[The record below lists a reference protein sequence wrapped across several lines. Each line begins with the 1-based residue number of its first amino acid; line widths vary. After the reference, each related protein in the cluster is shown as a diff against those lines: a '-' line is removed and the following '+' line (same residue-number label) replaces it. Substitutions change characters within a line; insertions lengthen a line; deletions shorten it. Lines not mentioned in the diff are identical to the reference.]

1 MENAVV
7 IRDVS
12 KSFGDVQALDGVS
25 LEIPKGSMYALMGA
39 DGSGRTTL
47 FRLMASL
54 MVPDR
59 GSITVEGI
67 DAVRNPM
74 KIREIIGYMPG
85 KFSLYGDLTVEENLK
100 FFASLY
106 GVSVEENR
114 YLVDEIYTQI
124 EPFKNRRAAKLS
136 GGMKQKLALSCAL
149 IHAPKLLFLD
159 EPTTGVDPVSRKELW
174 DMLSRLRDRGIT
186 IIASTPYLDEVRR
199 CSQAALIEHGKIAA
213 VGTADEI
220 ASKFEVGSLG
230 NSQSQKDSGPII
242 KIEHLVK
249 KFGDFRAVD
258 DISFEVMKGEIFGF
272 LGANGAGKTTAM
284 KIICGLSNPSEGGG
298 TVAGYDVA
306 TQPEQIKKH
315 IGYMSQKFCLYD
327 DLTIRENLELF
338 ANIYRIPKKEIQPR
352 CDEMLEMIGF
362 TDMADRMAGTLP
374 VGWKQRLSFAVSL
387 VHNPKIVFLD
397 EPTGGV
403 DPLTRKEFW
412 KMIYK
417 AAARGTTFFVTTHYM
432 DEAAYC
438 DRISIMVDGKIE
450 ALGAPE
456 ELVSKFGAK
465 DMDEVF
471 QMLARKTHRVE

>member
-1 MENAVV
+1 MDNAVA

-25 LEIPKGSMYALMGA
+25 LEIPRGGMYALVGA

-54 MVPDR
+54 LVPDR
-59 GSITVEGI
+59 GSIAVEGI
-67 DAVRNPM
+67 DSVKEPM
-74 KIREIIGYMPG
+74 KIREMIGYMPG
-85 KFSLYGDLTVEENLK
+85 RFSLYGDLTVEENLK
-100 FFASLY
+100 FFASVY

-114 YLVDEIYTQI
+114 FLIDEIYSQI
-124 EPFKNRRAAKLS
+124 EPFKHRRAAKLS

-149 IHAPKLLFLD
+149 IHAPEVLFLD
-159 EPTTGVDPVSRKELW
+159 EPTTGVDPVSRRELW
-174 DMLSRLRDRGIT
+174 DMLSRLCERGIT

-199 CSQAALIEHGKIAA
+199 CSQAALLENGRIAA
-213 VGTADEI
+213 IGTSDEI
-220 ASKFEVGSLG
+220 ASRFETGGLAHGLG
-230 NSQSQKDSGPII
+230 QAAQDPII
-242 KIEHLVK
+242 RIEHLVK
-249 KFGDFRAVD
+249 QFGDFRAVD
-258 DISFEVMKGEIFGF
+258 DISFDVRKGEIFGF

-284 KIICGLSNPSEGGG
+284 KIICGLSHPTSGGG

-306 TQPEQIKKH
+306 AQPEQIKKH

-327 DLTIRENLELF
+327 DLTVRENLELF
-338 ANIYRIPKKEIQPR
+338 ANIYRIPKNEIPSR
-352 CDEMLEMIGF
+352 CDEMLELIDF
-362 TDMADRMAGTLP
+362 KDFADRMAGTLP
-374 VGWKQRLSFAVSL
+374 IGWKQRLSFAVSL
-387 VHNPKIVFLD
+387 VHNPEIVFLD

-417 AAARGTTFFVTTHYM
+417 ASARGTTFFVTTHYM

-438 DRISIMVDGKIE
+438 DRISIMVDGRIE
-450 ALGAPE
+450 ALGAPD
-456 ELVSKFGAK
+456 ELVSRYGAK

-471 QMLARKTHRVE
+471 RTLARKTSRVE